1 VSSVARALIV
11 ALLTFMSAL
20 LGFFVQ
26 WLLPAQHE
34 ADAVT
39 GSIIGLVTLLLA
51 LVLGLLVWMSYGLY
65 ATQSSES
72 QTLGPLILKLDF
84 VLEQYGPEACRG
96 RDLLRATVV
105 RARDRFWAEGGRAGG
120 VLPYT
125 QARAD
130 LQDITAFF
138 ATLEPVTDQQKQLIV
153 AAMPIF
159 MQVVETTLLLTRRL
173 ANRVPKLL
181 IGGHR
186 MVVAFVHELRTARH
200 IQRLQHRSG
209 GAGVDRR
216 RQRHFPDSRVQPALF
231 RPGPHFAGRRRQPDR
246 RARTLKARNASVR
259 PARFEERLTHLGL
272 LRRRGGRADR

>member
-1 VSSVARALIV
+1 LARALIV
-11 ALLTFMSAL
+11 ALLTFISGL

-26 WLLPAQHE
+26 WLLPAQHQ
-34 ADAVT
+34 ADANGVT

-84 VLEQYGPEACRG
+84 VLEQYGPKARRG

-130 LQDITAFF
+130 LHDITAFF
-138 ATLEPVTDQQKQLIV
+138 ATLEPATDQQKQLIA

-159 MQVVETTLLLTRRL
+159 MQSLRRL
-173 ANRVPKLL
+173 CC
-181 IGGHR
+181 
-186 MVVAFVHELRTARH
+186 
-200 IQRLQHRSG
+200 
-209 GAGVDRR
+209 
-216 RQRHFPDSRVQPALF
+216 
-231 RPGPHFAGRRRQPDR
+231 
-246 RARTLKARNASVR
+246 
-259 PARFEERLTHLGL
+259 
-272 LRRRGGRADR
+272 